1 MITLTKASIITRKII
16 RYGIFSIIGIIILR
30 ASILTG
36 IKVYRHFFPEPP
48 PPPTVSFGR
57 LPKLPFPKKDVPKD
71 ISLKIET
78 ATGELPVLPQ
88 RAKVY
93 YMPKPFSQLLS
104 LDVAKQKASNLGFIP
119 NGVKVTDTIYQF
131 NRKDTPSQLR
141 ISIVSGVF
149 SISYNLNEDP
159 SPLETRPLPPEVAAS
174 RARSYLSRANLL
186 PDDLTGPTNS
196 EPVKLEGNKIIGAI
210 SLSEANFVKVN
221 LFRKSFDNFPSLTAD
236 PNKANVWLI
245 ISGESQNNKQIIA
258 AEYHYFPVDESQSA
272 TYPIKTAQA
281 AWEEFVAGGGYIASL
296 GDAGTNVIIRKIY
309 LAYYDAGV
317 PTDFY
322 QPIIVFEGDKG
333 FVGYVPA
340 VTNDYYGE

>member
-16 RYGIFSIIGIIILR
+16 RYGLYSIIGIIILR

-36 IKVYRHFFPEPP
+36 IKIYRHFFPEPP

-57 LPKLPFPKKDVPKD
+57 LPKLPFPKKDIPKD

-78 ATGELPVLPQ
+78 ATGDLPVLPTQ
-88 RAKVY
+88 AKVF
-93 YMPKPFSQLLS
+93 YMPRFSSQLLS
-104 LDVAKQKASNLGFIP
+104 LDITKQKASRLGFSP
-119 NGVKVTDTIYQF
+119 DETKVTDTIYSF
-131 NRKDTPSQLR
+131 KHKDIPSGLK

-149 SISYNLNEDP
+149 SISYNLSEDS
-159 SPLETRPLPPEVAAS
+159 SPIQTRPIPPQVAAS
-174 RARSYLSRANLL
+174 KARAYLSGADLL
-186 PDDLTGPTNS
+186 PEDLTGPTIS
-196 EPVKLEGNKIIGAI
+196 EPVKLKDGKIVRAI

-221 LFRKSFDNFPSLTAD
+221 LFRKSYDNLPSLTPD

-245 ISGESQNNKQIIA
+245 ISGENQRDKQVIA

-272 TYPIKTAQA
+272 TYPIKTAKV
-281 AWEEFVAGGGYIASL
+281 AWEEFIAGGGYIASL
-296 GDAGTNVIIRKIY
+296 GSAGKNVTIRKIY

-333 FVGYVPA
+333 FMGYIPA